1 MARTMDRFVLWDID
15 GTLVSV
21 GGLGAE
27 VFDRAIE
34 ATLGR
39 RPPERVRMSGKTD
52 PQIVG
57 EYLEMLAVEDPAG
70 QLESVLEHLERELA
84 AAEHEMRGGGRML
97 PGVTAV
103 IDELAAG
110 GGVLQSVLTG
120 NIAPNA
126 RLKLAAFGLDG
137 LLDLEV
143 GAYGSDHA
151 DRRMLVPVALA
162 RLAERRHV
170 ELAPGQVWIVGDTAN
185 DLACAR
191 AAGARCLLVATG
203 RAPLEDLAA
212 LGPDAVLADLADTA
226 AVVAILRS

>member
-1 MARTMDRFVLWDID
+1 VDRFVLWDID

-21 GGLGAE
+21 GGIGGE

-34 ATLGR
+34 AVLGQ
-39 RPPERVRMSGKTD
+39 RPPERVHMSGKTD

-57 EYLEMLAVEDPAG
+57 EYLEMLGVADPQSQVAT
-70 QLESVLEHLERELA
+70 VLEHLERELA

-97 PGVTAV
+97 PGVTDV
-103 IDELAAG
+103 ID
-110 GGVLQSVLTG
+110 GVRRKGTTIQSVLTG

-126 RLKLAAFGLDG
+126 RLKLDAFGLAD

-151 DRRMLVPVALA
+151 DRRLLVPVALA
-162 RLAERRHV
+162 RLAELRGV
-170 ELAPGQVWIVGDTAN
+170 ELSASQVWIVGDSAN

-203 RAPLEDLAA
+203 RASLDDLEA
-212 LGPDAVLADLADTA
+212 LGPDAACADLTDTDT
-226 AVVAILRS
+226 VVALLAS